1 MVTVNTDAFKSV
13 EVLKGDNVIRI
24 DEGDLINFATET
36 GESITGRVTKISG
49 KGEKT
54 KLQIVP
60 KDSQKEEIWSVLVM
74 AEDSLTVVNNED
86 KEA

>member
-1 MVTVNTDAFKSV
+1 MVAVERDTYRSTV
-13 EVLKGDNVIRI
+13 VLSKGKVVRI

-60 KDSQKEEIWSVLVM
+60 KDSQKEEIWSVVVIS
-74 AEDSLTVVNNED
+74 EDSLSVIE
-86 KEA
+86 EGEE